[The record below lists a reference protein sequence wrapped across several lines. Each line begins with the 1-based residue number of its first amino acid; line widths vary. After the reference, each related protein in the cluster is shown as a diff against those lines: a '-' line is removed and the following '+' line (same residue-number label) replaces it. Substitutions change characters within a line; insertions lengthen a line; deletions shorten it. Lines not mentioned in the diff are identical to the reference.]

1 MFCSSRETFLLSL
14 PFPTFSFVAYL
25 RDSKLNTFITVYSS
39 SDQPISSVKIQGSI
53 YNFGTYPTSVICNF
67 MKKKKKSNYQIPPSK
82 IPFPLCVATVN
93 NDRQPYQHLVSASL
107 GMASLAF
114 TTTPS
119 PQFPPFKPKKSH
131 KFTPTHLTKLQEDA
145 KSHQVLYKSYFHHI
159 SSLCK
164 EGQVQEAV
172 NLLAEMELKNLR
184 VGPQI
189 YGELLQGC
197 VYQRA
202 LFTGQQI
209 HAHIVKH
216 GDFFTENE
224 YIESK
229 LVIFYAKCDVLEVS
243 NHLFRRLLVQNV
255 FSWAAIIGMHC
266 RMGFSEEALLGFVE
280 MQRNGFL
287 PDNFV
292 VPNALKACGALRW
305 IGFAKG
311 VHGYVVKMGFGVC
324 VFVASSLVD
333 MYGKCG
339 ILEDARK
346 AFDGMLERN
355 VVAWNSMIVSYVQ
368 NGMSEEAIEVFYDMR
383 VEGIEPTRVTVSSF
397 LSASA
402 NIGAFE
408 EGKQGHA
415 IAVLGGLELDNIL
428 GSSIIN
434 FYFKVGLIDD
444 AELVFSRMAEKD
456 VVAWNLLISGYVQFG
471 QVDKALNIC
480 RLMRSENLRFDAVT
494 LASLLSA
501 SADICNMKLG
511 KEGHCYCIRNNLE
524 SDVFVVSSIVDMY
537 VKCERI
543 DYARQVFNSTIK
555 RDIILW
561 NTMLAAYAE
570 LGQSG
575 EALKLFYQM
584 QLEGVPPNAISWN
597 SVIVGFLRSGQ
608 VNEARDMFLQ
618 LRSLGV
624 QPNWI
629 PWTTL
634 ISGLAQNGF
643 PDEAILVFQQM
654 QEAGIT
660 PNTISLVSAL
670 SACTDKAALHYVKA
684 IHGYVTRHNIWL
696 SIPIATSLLDM
707 SAKCGITDQ
716 ENCAFDTIL
725 SKELPLYNAMICA
738 YALHGQALEALAV
751 LKQFEEEGIEPD
763 NITFTGVL
771 SACSHAG
778 LVNEGPFQSYG
789 L

>member
-1 MFCSSRETFLLSL
+1 
-14 PFPTFSFVAYL
+14 
-25 RDSKLNTFITVYSS
+25 
-39 SDQPISSVKIQGSI
+39 
-53 YNFGTYPTSVICNF
+53 
-67 MKKKKKSNYQIPPSK
+67 
-82 IPFPLCVATVN
+82 
-93 NDRQPYQHLVSASL
+93 
-107 GMASLAF
+107 MASLAF

-131 KFTPTHLTKLQEDA
+131 KFIPTHLTKLQEDA
-145 KSHQVLYKSYFHHI
+145 KSHQVLYKSYFHRI

-172 NLLAEMELKNLR
+172 NLLAEMELKNLK

-202 LFTGQQI
+202 LFTGRQI

-216 GDFFTENE
+216 GNFFTENE

-243 NHLFRRLLVQNV
+243 NCLFRRLLVQNV

-292 VPNALKACGALRW
+292 VPNALKACGALGW
-305 IGFAKG
+305 IGLAKG
-311 VHGYVVKMGFGVC
+311 VHGYVVKMGFGEC

-346 AFDGMLERN
+346 VFDGMLERN

-368 NGMSEEAIEVFYDMR
+368 NGMSEEAVEVFYDMR

-402 NIGAFE
+402 NIGALE

-428 GSSIIN
+428 GTSIIN

-444 AELVFSRMAEKD
+444 AELVFSRMLEKD
-456 VVAWNLLISGYVQFG
+456 VVTWNLLISGYAQFG

-480 RLMRSENLRFDAVT
+480 QLMRSENLRFDAVT

-501 SADICNMKLG
+501 SADISNMKLG

-524 SDVFVVSSIVDMY
+524 SDVVVVSNIVDMY
-537 VKCERI
+537 VKCDRI
-543 DYARQVFNSTIK
+543 DYARQVFNSSVK

-597 SVIVGFLRSGQ
+597 SVILGFLRSGQ
-608 VNEARDMFLQ
+608 VNEATDMFLQ

-624 QPNWI
+624 QPDWI

-643 PDEAILVFQQM
+643 QDEAILVFQQM

-660 PNTISLVSAL
+660 PNTTSLFSAL

-707 SAKCGITDQ
+707 YAKCGITDQ
-716 ENCAFDTIL
+716 ENCAFDMIL
-725 SKELPLYNAMICA
+725 SKESIM
-738 YALHGQALEALAV
+738 Q
-751 LKQFEEEGIEPD
+751 
-763 NITFTGVL
+763 
-771 SACSHAG
+771 
-778 LVNEGPFQSYG
+778 
-789 L
+789 